1 MTDFRLYDD
10 PGADVAEIVT
20 DGATIK
26 PFIRA
31 VDAVVDECRLHVT
44 ADGLSVKAVDPA
56 NVFMGEVELNSDAF
70 DTYDIQQDATLGVPT
85 HQFKNLVRRARKGSG
100 DKLHLSVSEMELSA
114 TVSRGYDN
122 HNVVSQGTMD
132 LIDPNSI
139 RQEPDIPTLDRDAKM
154 NVDADPFFDAL
165 DYGLGVSD
173 YTKIAV
179 KGVNQYGNALYIG
192 GETDTRDE
200 SAAIDSINCADTAES
215 IYSNDYLKDIR
226 SALKRVDPDVI
237 TFVFGDEFPASFIA
251 GTDNMNVEYLIAPRI
266 QSGP

>member
-1 MTDFRLYDD
+1 MTEFRLYDD

-31 VDAVVDECRLHVT
+31 IDAVVDECRLHVT

-56 NVFMGEVELNSDAF
+56 NVFMGEIEIRSDAF
-70 DTYDIQQDATLGVPT
+70 ETYNIQQDATLGIPVR
-85 HQFKNLVRRARKGSG
+85 QFKSLVRRARKDS
-100 DKLHLSVSEMELSA
+100 DDELHLSVSEMELSA

-122 HNVVSQGTMD
+122 HNVVSQGNMS
-132 LIDPNSI
+132 LIDSDSI

-154 NVDADPFFDAL
+154 NVDTKPFLDAL
-165 DYGLGVSD
+165 DYGLAVSD
-173 YTKIAV
+173 HTKIAV

-200 SAAIDSINCADTAES
+200 SAAIDSINCAGTAES
-215 IYSNDYLKDIR
+215 LYSNDYLKEIR
-226 SALKRVDPDVI
+226 SALRSVDPEVI
-237 TFVFGDEFPASFIA
+237 TFVLGDEFPASFIA
-251 GTDNMNVEYLIAPRI
+251 GTEDMSVEYLIAPRI
-266 QSGP
+266 QSD